1 MAYLVKYKVNMI
13 PELSEKQ
20 LDKLSDFCVNLGIVF
35 IASVITPLFTGVDTL
50 GSIGVVWGVGMMLI
64 SLTISVVLVKERKT

>member
-1 MAYLVKYKVNMI
+1 MI